1 MSIVTK
7 FKNTDAYMKSFSNRL
22 VELLRIEL
30 ERNRTRSGSRGNYS
44 GKIND
49 TGELARSLKSI
60 YQKTDSGFSYDIQGF
75 EYGKAI
81 DGGRKSGRPPSTG
94 VLIPWIKSKP
104 VRLKDATGKFAKTKD
119 RQYRIKQLA
128 FAIRNKI
135 RREGI
140 RPTNFIDDA
149 IEIAM
154 QRIASIADPI
164 VKDVNLNLDEIF
176 KMAGYTKKGDDYI
189 IE

>member
-7 FKNTDAYMKSFSNRL
+7 FKNTDTYMKSFSNRL
-22 VELLRIEL
+22 VDLLRIEL
-30 ERNRTRSGSRGNYS
+30 ERNRTRSSSRGNYS

-49 TGELARSLKSI
+49 TGELASKLKSI
-60 YQKTDSGFSYDIQGF
+60 YKKTESGFSYNIQGLK
-75 EYGKAI
+75 YGQAV
-81 DGGRKSGRPPSTG
+81 DGGRKSGRPPST
-94 VLIPWIKSKP
+94 VKLISWIKSKP
-104 VRLKDATGKFAKTKD
+104 IRLKDATGKFAKTKD
-119 RQYRIKQLA
+119 KQYRIKKLA
-128 FAIRNKI
+128 FAIQNKI

-154 QRIASIADPI
+154 QKVASIAEPI
-164 VKDVNLNLDEIF
+164 EKDVNLNLDEIF

>member
-1 MSIVTK
+1 MSIANK

-30 ERNRTRSGSRGNYS
+30 ERNRTRNSSRGSYS

-60 YQKTDSGFSYDIQGF
+60 HKKLDSGFSYNIQGLH
-75 EYGKAI
+75 YGEAVDK
-81 DGGRKSGRPPSTG
+81 GRKSGRPPSTTT
-94 VLIPWIKSKP
+94 LMLWIKGKP
-104 VRLKDATGKFAKTKD
+104 IRLKDVSGKFANTKD
-119 RQYRIKQLA
+119 KQYRIKQLA
-128 FAIRNKI
+128 FAIQKKI

-154 QRIASIADPI
+154 QKIASIAEPI
-164 VKDVNLNLDEIF
+164 EKDINLNLDEIF

>member
-30 ERNRTRSGSRGNYS
+30 ERNRTRNSSRGSYS

-49 TGELARSLKSI
+49 TEELASSLKSI
-60 YQKTDSGFSYDIQGF
+60 YKKTESGFSYNIQGF
-75 EYGKAI
+75 KYGQAV
-81 DGGRKSGRPPSTG
+81 DEGRKGGRPPSTD
-94 VLIPWIKSKP
+94 VLIPWIQSKP
-104 VRLKDATGKFAKTKD
+104 IRLKDATGKFAKVKD
-119 RQYRIKQLA
+119 KQYRIKQLA
-128 FAIRNKI
+128 FAIQNKI

-154 QRIASIADPI
+154 QKIASIAEPI
-164 VKDVNLNLDEIF
+164 EKDINLNLDEIF

>member
-7 FKNTDAYMKSFSNRL
+7 FKNTDAYMKSFSKRL

-30 ERNRTRSGSRGNYS
+30 ERNRRRNSSRGQYS

-49 TGELARSLKSI
+49 TGELAKSLKSI
-60 YQKTDSGFSYDIQGF
+60 YKKTDSGFSYDIQGM
-75 EYGKAI
+75 EYGKAV
-81 DGGRKSGRPPSTG
+81 DEGRKSGKPPSTTT
-94 VLIPWIKSKP
+94 LMLWIKGKP
-104 VRLKDATGKFAKTKD
+104 VRLKDVSGKFAKTKD

-128 FAIRNKI
+128 FAIQNKI

-154 QRIASIADPI
+154 QKIASIADPI

-176 KMAGYTKKGDDYI
+176 KMAGYIKKGDDYI

>member
-7 FKNTDAYMKSFSNRL
+7 FKNTDAYMKSFSKRL

-30 ERNRTRSGSRGNYS
+30 ERNRTRSGSRGSYS

-49 TGELARSLKSI
+49 TGELARSLKSM
-60 YQKTDSGFSYDIQGF
+60 YQKTDSGFSYDIQGL
-75 EYGKAI
+75 EYGKAV
-81 DGGRKSGRPPSTG
+81 DEGRKSGTPPSTG
-94 VLIPWIKSKP
+94 KLIPWIKSKP
-104 VRLKDATGKFAKTKD
+104 VKLKDAAGKFAKVKD

-128 FAIRNKI
+128 FAIQNKI

-140 RPTNFIDDA
+140 RPANFIDDA

-154 QRIASIADPI
+154 QKINSIADPI
-164 VKDVNLNLDEIF
+164 AKDINLNLDEIF